1 MYSKLDHVAFHLM
14 RKLMQEHTAA
24 WQSEMPN
31 LTKPQYSVL
40 RAIADQ
46 PGIEQVELM
55 GASVTTKA
63 TLAEM
68 LGRMEK
74 RGLIYREQGEADK
87 RRRFVYLTEDGQ
99 ALLNASISL
108 ADKVDDVFLERI
120 KPEEREV
127 FIRILKAM
135 IYGPKQED

>member
-31 LTKPQYSVL
+31 LTKPQHSVM

-74 RGLIYREQGEADK
+74 RGLIYREQGETDK
-87 RRRFVYLTEDGQ
+87 RRRFVYLTEEGQ
-99 ALLNASISL
+99 AQLEASTSL
-108 ADKVDDVFLERI
+108 ANKVDDVFLQRI
-120 KPEEREV
+120 EPEDRDA
-127 FIRILKAM
+127 FIRILKTM
-135 IYGPKQED
+135 IYGPKED

>member
-1 MYSKLDHVAFHLM
+1 MYSKLDHVAFHLL

-31 LTKPQYSVL
+31 LTKPQHSVM

-74 RGLIYREQGEADK
+74 RGLIYREQGETDK
-87 RRRFVYLTEDGQ
+87 RRRFVYLTEEGQ
-99 ALLNASISL
+99 AQLEASTSL
-108 ADKVDDVFLERI
+108 ANKVDDVFLQRI
-120 KPEEREV
+120 EPEDRDA
-127 FIRILKAM
+127 FIRILKTM
-135 IYGPKQED
+135 IYGPKED